1 MKKALIFILAAAL
14 LILAACGKPDQEEAP
29 KSPVTGTDL
38 AVYEEDPLIKE
49 AEGELGDL
57 EDLLGTEIALPKGI
71 EAERYTV
78 IDDNM
83 AQVEFSIGENS
94 FVGRYAKGQQENLSG
109 MTKDFSNT
117 ETVTVKG
124 CTVTLRYADETT
136 VSRSGRN
143 FGVADAYDPQA
154 DMSFCV
160 IEKSFSSTEDLS
172 AAMEALMESVA
183 QPADET
189 TEPKT
194 AGPSAQTEE
203 EARLAEE
210 LAWLQESVCY
220 LCHWD

>member
-1 MKKALIFILAAAL
+1 MKKVLIFFLAAAL
-14 LILAACGKPDQEEAP
+14 LGLAACGKPEQEDVP
-29 KSPVTGTDL
+29 TSPVTGTDL

-57 EDLLGTEIALPKGI
+57 EDLLGTEIALPKDM

-109 MTKDFSNT
+109 MTKDFSST
-117 ETVTVKG
+117 ETVTLKG
-124 CTVTLRYADETT
+124 CTVTLRYSDEATA
-136 VSRSGRN
+136 SRSGRN
-143 FGVADAYDPQA
+143 FGVADVYDPKT

-160 IEKSFSSTEDLS
+160 IEKSFSSVEDLS

-183 QPADET
+183 KPDETKDADQPAET
-189 TEPKT
+189 DADK
-194 AGPSAQTEE
+194 
-203 EARLAEE
+203 LAEE
-210 LAWLQESVCY
+210 PGLMEDSVCFT
-220 LCHWD
+220 